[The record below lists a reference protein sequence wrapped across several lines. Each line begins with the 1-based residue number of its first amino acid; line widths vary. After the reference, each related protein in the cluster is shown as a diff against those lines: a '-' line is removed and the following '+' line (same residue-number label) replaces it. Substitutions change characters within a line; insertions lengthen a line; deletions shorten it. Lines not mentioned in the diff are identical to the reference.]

1 MKFNTIQFL
10 TNSSYMM
17 SIIFIP
23 LFAESLGATYFE
35 IGLICAIFGATSFIS
50 SFIFGKAADIY
61 RLKSVIV
68 LGLIVSV
75 ITFFL
80 QIFAYDPLSLAIF
93 RGFAGFSVG
102 MYPAALLVYV
112 HYQKYS
118 IGKFSSF
125 GALGWMIGYLLAAL
139 IGDIIYLFA
148 LSSLFYCFSLIS
160 ALQMKDIER
169 PTIHVTYF
177 SIATF
182 TSNIGTYLS
191 IFVRHT
197 GAVAVWTIFPL
208 YLASLGAS
216 TFWIGIIYAINPA
229 VQFFVMRRLNIYGN
243 ERLITWGH
251 LLSVVAFASYIV
263 VPNYLFVI
271 PGMVI
276 VACSWSFLY
285 VGSNQLLVERNIDKA
300 TAAGLLYSMIGGA
313 GIAGAIIGGI
323 LSQYYG
329 FGAVLICASIL
340 SLISAVIFKVFDRPK
355 MLESCVSPNNKF
367 M

>member
-1 MKFNTIQFL
+1 MRFNTIQFL

-17 SIIFIP
+17 SIIFVP
-23 LFAESLGATYFE
+23 MFAESLSATYFE
-35 IGLICAIFGATSFIS
+35 IGMISAIFGATSFIS
-50 SFIFGKAADIY
+50 SFIFGKAADIH
-61 RLKSVIV
+61 RLKSVII
-68 LGLIVSV
+68 LGLLTST

-80 QIFAYDPLSLAIF
+80 QIFAYDPFSLAIV
-93 RGFAGFSVG
+93 RGLAGFSTG
-102 MYPAALLVYV
+102 MYPAALLAYV

-118 IGKFSSF
+118 IGKFSSI
-125 GALGWMIGYLLAAL
+125 GAIGWMVGFLLAAL

-148 LSSLFYCFSLIS
+148 LSSLFYCFALIS
-160 ALQMKDIER
+160 ALQMKNIER

-191 IFVRHT
+191 FFVRHS

-208 YLASLGAS
+208 YLTSLGAS
-216 TFWIGIIYAINPA
+216 TFCIGTIYAINPA
-229 VQFFVMRRLNIYGN
+229 VQFLVMRRLDGYEN
-243 ERLITWGH
+243 ERLIIWGH

-271 PGMVI
+271 PGMII

-300 TAAGLLYSMIGGA
+300 TAAGLFYSMIGGA
-313 GIAGAIIGGI
+313 GIVGALIGGT
-323 LSQYYG
+323 LSQLYG
-329 FGAVLICASIL
+329 FVAVLISASIL
-340 SLISAVIFKVFDRPK
+340 SMVSIVIFRVFERPK
-355 MLESCVSPNNKF
+355 TQGS
-367 M
+367 